1 MKPSQSF
8 LSEIISDDQYNCSI
22 CPRDCNVDRSSTTSG
37 YCNSSKGFDIASIC
51 IHKGE
56 EPVIGGDVGICNV
69 FFSGC
74 NLQCIFCQNKQI
86 SSNSDGTFRSS
97 ITLEEVI
104 EKICNCLDQGCHA
117 VGFVSP
123 SHMIPQ
129 MLRIINALHKIGRK
143 PVIVY
148 NTNAYDKVEVLKQL
162 EGLIDV
168 YLPDLKYSQSN
179 LATELSDAPDYVD
192 VANRAIRE
200 MFRQKGTP
208 LHLDESGRAISGL
221 IIRHLVLPGYIE
233 NSKGVLRYIS
243 ENLSPRIHISLMSQY
258 YPMDSVARHPDL
270 NRVLRKDEYDE
281 IVHEMEYLGME
292 NGWVQELESS
302 RVYLPD
308 FKLKQPFKDENKLN
322 LIPN

>member
-8 LSEIISDDQYNCSI
+8 LSEVISDDQYNCSF
-22 CPRDCNVDRSSTTSG
+22 CPRDCNADRNSNFLG
-37 YCNSSKGFDIASIC
+37 YCNSSTGFEIASIC

-56 EPVIGGDVGICNV
+56 EPAIGGDIGICNV
-69 FFSGC
+69 FFSSC

-86 SSNSDGTFRSS
+86 SSNADKTFKSFN
-97 ITLEEVI
+97 TLEDI
-104 EKICNCLDQGCHA
+104 IDKICSCLDQGCHA

-129 MLRIINALHKIGRK
+129 MVQIINALHQIGRN

-148 NTNAYDKVEVLKQL
+148 NTNAYDKVEVLRQL
-162 EGLIDV
+162 EDLIDV

-179 LATELSDAPDYVD
+179 LASELSDSPDYVD
-192 VANRAIRE
+192 VAERAIRE

-208 LHLDESGRAISGL
+208 LHLDESGMAISGL

-258 YPMDSVARHPDL
+258 YPMDTVACHPDL

-281 IVHEMEYLGME
+281 IVHEMESLGME
-292 NGWVQELESS
+292 NGWVQELESNML
-302 RVYLPD
+302 YLPD
-308 FKLKQPFKDENKLN
+308 FMLNQPFKEEMELN
-322 LIPN
+322 LIRN

>member
-1 MKPSQSF
+1 MKPSESF
-8 LSEIISDDQYNCSI
+8 FSESISDDHYNCSV
-22 CPRDCNVDRSSTTSG
+22 CPRNCNTDRNSFISG
-37 YCNSSKGFDIASIC
+37 YCNTSTDFEIASIC

-56 EPVIGGDVGICNV
+56 EPAISGDIGICNV
-69 FFSGC
+69 FFNSC

-86 SSNSDGTFRSS
+86 SSNSLNNIKSYS
-97 ITLEEVI
+97 TLNDIV
-104 EKICNCLDQGCHA
+104 EKICSCLDQGCHA

-168 YLPDLKYSQSN
+168 YLPDLKYSQAK
-179 LATELSDAPDYVD
+179 LAVEFSDSSDYVD
-192 VANRAIRE
+192 VANLAVRE

-208 LHLDESGRAISGL
+208 LHLDESGRALSGL

-233 NSKGVLRYIS
+233 NSKGVLWYIA
-243 ENLSPRIHISLMSQY
+243 ENLSPRVHISLMSQY
-258 YPMDSVARHPDL
+258 YPMDSVVSHVNL
-270 NRVLRKDEYDE
+270 NRFLRADEYNE
-281 IVHEMEYLGME
+281 IIHEMENLGME

-302 RVYLPD
+302 RLYLPD
-308 FKLKQPFKDENKLN
+308 FRLNQPFKEELN
-322 LIPN
+322 PKPETA